1 MRYDDPTL
9 RQQLAGAYALGS
21 LQGPAR
27 ARFERLMEDDA
38 QLRRLVVDYQ
48 EDLTPLALDGPEVQ
62 PPAQIRLRLAAAT
75 TPGSKTD
82 TPPSWWHRLG
92 FWRGLA
98 TANGMLAV
106 ALVAFVGIGVLRHEP
121 PVPSELVYVGVLS
134 DPQQNPGV
142 AVLAYNNPFRLEIEA
157 KTALTAPTDSELRL
171 WIRDRD
177 TETPVFLAA
186 IPAGKKTFPL
196 GEEPWKLLRRAKA
209 LMITRET
216 AGSPVSAPSQ
226 DVLYQGVCV
235 NLKKW
240 SDAGLG
246 SPSAPQG

>member
-27 ARFERLMEDDA
+27 AHFERLMEDDA
-38 QLRRLVVDYQ
+38 ELRRLVVDYQ
-48 EDLTPLALDGPEVQ
+48 EDLSPLALDAPDVR
-62 PPAQIRLRLAAAT
+62 PPARIRQRLIEAT
-75 TPGSKTD
+75 TPGSNTD
-82 TPPSWWHRLG
+82 TEPSWWHRLG

-98 TANGMLAV
+98 TANGLLAV
-106 ALVAFVGIGVLRHEP
+106 ALVAFIGVGVLRQEP

-134 DPQQNPGV
+134 DPEQNPGV

-157 KTALTAPTDSELRL
+157 KTALTAPADSELRL

-177 TETPVFLAA
+177 TGTPVFLAA
-186 IPAGKKTFPL
+186 IPAGEKTFAL
-196 GEEPWKLLRRAKA
+196 GEGPWKLLRRAKA
-209 LMITRET
+209 LMITREA
-216 AGSPVSAPSQ
+216 AGSPVSAPGQ

-240 SDAGLG
+240 SGAGLG
-246 SPSAPQG
+246 GPSAPQG